1 MGFVACERFQVDKK
15 LVDVA
20 EVLQHDVK
28 LSDDEIA
35 IFRREELFPLAD
47 DVMQG
52 VVVALQQKLKQQI
65 FNKENNFKNFLKI
78 TFEYEKYLENAI

>member
-1 MGFVACERFQVDKK
+1 MDKK

-52 VVVALQQKLKQQI
+52 VVVALQQNLKQQI
-65 FNKENNFKNFLKI
+65 
-78 TFEYEKYLENAI
+78 

>member
-52 VVVALQQKLKQQI
+52 VVVALQQNLKQQI
-65 FNKENNFKNFLKI
+65 
-78 TFEYEKYLENAI
+78 